1 MANLAR
7 FLHGGGGGIK
17 SLILNL
23 LLVAFLA
30 ICYVPVVVAQDYYN
44 SIEIQWDS
52 GELIEMQSKIFSA
65 FGQVAVGKTAH
76 VEIAGTDGATLDF
89 IPTYESNG
97 SGFNS
102 GDRDLGSDGSG
113 FNSGDR
119 SPGADVILRYRSD
132 SSSGSS
138 YHDGGVNGA
147 IIKVTSGI
155 SLNRAARIRMI
166 SLQRGGSLMLGQN
179 EKQSG
184 TILGQDPCD
193 PCNPCGLLCG
203 DNAAGKRSAWV
214 NYIGRQDSA
223 SNGFGEWTSD
233 SNGVQFG
240 SDLYRTNR
248 NQFGLQ
254 ASYENAKFKSGATKL
269 LDDEYVFGAYAAH
282 VFRSGSDFRVL
293 ANVGWQ
299 DFAAKSVGINNLGK
313 FKGNTYDITLEF
325 GKRFFPV
332 KNAGIRPVIALDIHD
347 VHTDAYRTIDGNS
360 YNKVGFTQTYFR
372 VGTDYITLIKRLSL
386 KSEIY
391 YNYDLSR
398 DSFKV
403 TWQRGGNPLQTDK
416 LFLGRQF
423 VELGLTAQYDF
434 RNNVALFGSF
444 FLDGYFDR
452 PSRPYQ
458 SVGTAGLSWVW

>member
-1 MANLAR
+1 VYHSTTQQPHKKEKIYGKLGTVFAW
-7 FLHGGGGGIK
+7 GGKIPY
-17 SLILNL
+17 LILNHL
-23 LLVAFLA
+23 LAVMLIVCCIPLA
-30 ICYVPVVVAQDYYN
+30 NAQMIYGEWDEQDVLNVYNVISGALYSSNDTNTLSVEVPVYGDRA
-44 SIEIQWDS
+44 
-52 GELIEMQSKIFSA
+52 IFTITPYFDQNASFSPDLERA
-65 FGQVAVGKTAH
+65 EVTFR
-76 VEIAGTDGATLDF
+76 LL
-89 IPTYESNG
+89 NG
-97 SGFNS
+97 S
-102 GDRDLGSDGSG
+102 
-113 FNSGDR
+113 
-119 SPGADVILRYRSD
+119 YSD
-132 SSSGSS
+132 SSGSH
-138 YHDGGVNGA
+138 HDGGIDGA

-155 SLNRAARIRMI
+155 SLNRAARVRMI

-184 TILGQDPCD
+184 IMLGQEPCE

-203 DNAAGKRSAWV
+203 DNASGKRSAWV
-214 NYIGRQDSA
+214 NYVGRQDSA

-233 SNGVQFG
+233 ANGVQFG
-240 SDLYRTNR
+240 SDLFRTNR
-248 NQFGLQ
+248 DQFGLQ
-254 ASYENAKFKSGATKL
+254 ASYENAKFKSGFDKL

-299 DFAAKSVGINNLGK
+299 DFTAKNLAVNLGK
-313 FKGNTYDITLEF
+313 FKGNTFDVTLEY

-332 KNAGIRPVIALDIHD
+332 QNAGIRPVIALDIHD
-347 VHTDAYRTIDGNS
+347 VHTDAYKTIDGS
-360 YNKVGFTQTYFR
+360 EYNKVRFTQTYFR

-403 TWQRGGNPLQTDK
+403 NWKPGDAWRTDK